1 MSSKKKKIIIGVA
14 VFLLLAVSGKL
25 LSVIINGQPPQ
36 QPVSSLQVIP
46 GDSVADGEILAKTVM
61 IYLDGADLEQEHNS
75 STNSIS
81 EILNSGLNTDF
92 HNILLYTGGC
102 NQWNN
107 YNIPSDKDC
116 IYLIRDGKLNLLAE
130 YPAQNIGDGKTLET
144 FMRYC
149 VANYPS
155 QQYGLILSDHG
166 GGPNYGVCADYRNN
180 YDMLGMTELQNA
192 FEAVGFGPKAKME
205 FIIFEACL
213 MASAETAFCM
223 KDYANYMAASENV
236 SYTYGSD
243 FSFISCLD
251 RFNSGAQIGTE
262 YVNCFYDKSIALT
275 KRLTASGF
283 SIYDVTYS
291 CIDLS
296 EIDKVEQAMDAL
308 FSEANNT
315 VFLKSILSTSSLNAR
330 GVKEYADSYGDA
342 TDAVYDL
349 IDLTDWIKNN
359 ALYQAN
365 TLMQNLVYAV
375 DKAVVYNRASTPHMN
390 GLSIYY
396 PHNIKGNY
404 FYNTF
409 GFSDEYSKHV
419 KMCYDNAQ
427 TATSEAHWQTL
438 SAPTKEASVSD
449 GLPVLSMKL
458 SENQA
463 KSYAKAQYYILAK
476 YELDDYRFAEDEYVL
491 ISSGNQFTLD
501 SDNTLRAEFD
511 NRVPVI
517 YNSADGSRTPFF
529 SPLFRKTL
537 ENTEAV
543 YSTYGG
549 LVYTPDEEDY
559 PGTEGPG
566 SAEALLWT
574 VENMRLD
581 TAWLTLTP
589 EEDTLRI
596 SYAEKSGNNGLPS
609 RTMLDPYSYKEIEF
623 YSPIRRVKYNS
634 DNKVLPVSD
643 WETDNNQLTTAFPIK
658 DITVKLE
665 YLSENIDYY
674 AVMVVTDI
682 YGNNYTSDIVSL
694 E

>member
-1 MSSKKKKIIIGVA
+1 MSSKKKKAIIVVA
-14 VFLLLAVSGKL
+14 VFLLLAVLGKIMP
-25 LSVIINGQPPQ
+25 VIINGQPPQ
-36 QPVSSLQVIP
+36 EPVPSLQVIP
-46 GDSVADGEILAKTVM
+46 GDSITSQEILPKTVM
-61 IYLDGADLEQEHNS
+61 IYFDGADLEEEHKS
-75 STNSIS
+75 STTSIK
-81 EILNSGLNTDF
+81 EILNSGVNTDF

-102 NQWNN
+102 NQWHD
-107 YNIPSDKDC
+107 YNIPADRDC
-116 IYLIRDGKLNLLAE
+116 IYLIRNGKLNLLAE
-130 YPAQNIGDGKTLET
+130 YPSQNVGNGKTLET
-144 FMRYC
+144 FIRYC
-149 VANYPS
+149 VTNYPS

-166 GGPNYGVCADYRNN
+166 AGPNYGVCSDFRNN
-180 YDMLGMTELQNA
+180 HDTLSMSELQKA
-192 FEAVGFGPKAKME
+192 FHAVGFGPQAKME

-213 MASAETAFCM
+213 MASTETAYCM

-262 YVNCFYDKSIALT
+262 YVNCFYNKSMDLGR
-275 KRLTASGF
+275 RLSANGF
-283 SIYDVTYS
+283 SVYDITYS

-296 EIDKVEQAMDAL
+296 KTDKIEQAMDAL

-315 VFLKSILSTSSLNAR
+315 VFLKSILSSSSLRAR

-349 IDLTDWIKNN
+349 IDLADWIKNN
-359 ALYQAN
+359 SLYQGN
-365 TLMQNLVYAV
+365 TLMQNLVSAV
-375 DKAVVYNRASTPHMN
+375 DEAVVYNLASTPHMN

-404 FYNTF
+404 YYNTF

-427 TATSEAHWQTL
+427 SATNEETWQTL
-438 SAPTKEASVSD
+438 SAPTKEASVSE

-458 SENQA
+458 SEDQA
-463 KSYAKAQYYILAK
+463 KNYAKAQYYILAK
-476 YELDDYRFAEDEYVL
+476 YELDDYSFAKDEFVL

-559 PGTEGPG
+559 PGTEGPD

-581 TAWLTLTP
+581 MAWLTLTP

-596 SYAEKSGNNGLPS
+596 SYAEKSGNNGMPS

-623 YSPIRRVKYNS
+623 SSPIRHIKYDSN
-634 DNKVLPVSD
+634 NKVLPVSE
-643 WETDNNQLTTAFPIK
+643 WERDNKQLATAFPIK

-665 YLSENIDYY
+665 YLSGNIDYY

-682 YGNNYTSDIVSL
+682 YGNNYTSDIVPF